1 MSVKIDLT
9 KCLLAIPLLGFQ
21 TQAARKIGSGN
32 KVDKPNV
39 LLVITDDQGIG
50 DFGFINPLVKTPNI
64 DQLSFESALYTN
76 FVACPASS
84 PSRVSL
90 YTGRNHLV
98 TGVWG
103 VPPRSNMQT
112 DETLM
117 PRFLKSAGYAT
128 FLLGKR
134 DCTQPVGCEPWE
146 AGWDNGFTVTGYQ
159 QKDPGMG
166 TKNGMIAKTGYT
178 SDIMSDE
185 AVKFIQSNRE
195 HPWFVSLNYIT
206 PHMPWVCAPEFAAP
220 YKAAGYSDHLANCW
234 GAITQ
239 MDAALGRVLE
249 TIRKIGSDKNT
260 IVILY
265 SDNGATGPEVQKL
278 VGKVEQEV
286 PGADWQFRNA
296 LRLRAYKS
304 STYQNGVRVPMM
316 IKFPEVVQPG
326 KRRQFAR
333 VEDVLPTLLE
343 LTDID
348 PSQTIHQPFDG
359 VSIVPNLKNEATKVS
374 VPPAFRINIAHEGAP
389 RTKNGIIEDPS
400 KLKFED
406 HHLSLQNE
414 KYVFHSLPGA
424 KQELYDL
431 TCDPG
436 EKNNIAQLQPEITK
450 QMAAVCLAEWNKTIN
465 SGRAFNMPAL
475 QVGRQLWDGNPE
487 MRNIF
492 SAGYLKYLR
501 GKVMQA
507 SQICTGFSTESDEAG
522 YRLRIVTPGMYYIF
536 IRGAHLDKCL
546 SLKMEIAGKTLT
558 GQVLSE
564 NEVYFGSVR
573 LDKNTDEL
581 KIKTSGNTASAE
593 SADIYSLV
601 FAGSYDEGKSVKPL
615 KIKNKNTD
623 NNE

>member
-1 MSVKIDLT
+1 MPAQINFT
-9 KCLLAIPLLGFQ
+9 KFLIAIPFLGFQ
-21 TQAARKIGSGN
+21 AQAVTKTGKIKKMN
-32 KVDKPNV
+32 KPNI

-64 DQLSFESALYTN
+64 DQLSSESALYTN

-90 YTGRNHLV
+90 YTGRNHLI

-103 VPPRSNMQT
+103 VPPRSNMQP

-117 PRFLKSAGYAT
+117 PGFLKSAGYNT

-146 AGWDNGFTVTGYQ
+146 AGWDNGLTVTGYQ
-159 QKDPGMG
+159 QKDPKMG
-166 TKNGMIAKTGYT
+166 TKNGMLAKTGYT

-185 AVKFIQSNRE
+185 AVNFIRTKKGQ
-195 HPWFVSLNYIT
+195 PWFVSLNYIT

-220 YKAAGYSDHLANCW
+220 YKAAGYSDNLANCW

-239 MDAALGRVLE
+239 MDAALGRVLKAISE
-249 TIRKIGSDKNT
+249 NGMDKNT
-260 IVILY
+260 IVVLY
-265 SDNGATGPEVQKL
+265 SDNGATSPEVQKL
-278 VGKVEQEV
+278 VGKEEQEV
-286 PGADWQFRNA
+286 PGTDWQYRNA

-316 IKFPEVVQPG
+316 IKFPDVVQAG
-326 KRRQFAR
+326 KRQQFAR

-348 PSQTIHQPFDG
+348 PSKTKHQPFDG
-359 VSIVPNLKNEATKVS
+359 VSIVANLKNNATKVI

-400 KLKFED
+400 KLKFEE

-424 KQELYDL
+424 RQELYDL
-431 TCDPG
+431 ISDPG
-436 EKNNIAQLQPEITK
+436 EKNNIALLQPDITQ
-450 QMAAVCLAEWNKTIN
+450 QMADNCRTEWDKTIQ

-475 QVGRQLWDGNPE
+475 QVGRLLWEGSPE
-487 MRNIF
+487 TRNVF
-492 SAGYLKYLR
+492 SAGYLKYVR
-501 GKVMQA
+501 GKVMQM
-507 SQICTGFSTESDEAG
+507 SQMSTGFSTAADEAG
-522 YRLRIVTPGMYYIF
+522 YRLEIVTPAEYHIF
-536 IRGAHLDKCL
+536 IRGNNFDKCCAM
-546 SLKMEIAGKTLT
+546 KIEIGGKTLT
-558 GQVLSE
+558 GQVLSG
-564 NEVYFGSVR
+564 NEIYFGTVG
-573 LDKNTDEL
+573 LDKN
-581 KIKTSGNTASAE
+581 IKEFSIKAFGNDANAE
-593 SADIYSLV
+593 KADIYQLV
-601 FAGSYDEGKSVKPL
+601 FATSYEGGKSDKPL
-615 KIKNKNTD
+615 KIKTKNTD

>member
-1 MSVKIDLT
+1 MSVQINFT

-21 TQAARKIGSGN
+21 TQAAQKTKQIGKIE
-32 KVDKPNV
+32 KPNV

-64 DQLSFESALYTN
+64 DQLSSESALYTN

-90 YTGRNHLV
+90 YTGRNHLI

-117 PRFLKSAGYAT
+117 PRFLKTAGYTA

-146 AGWDNGFTVTGYQ
+146 AGWDNGLTVTGYQ
-159 QKDPGMG
+159 QKDPRMG
-166 TKNGMIAKTGYT
+166 TKDGMINKKGYT

-185 AVKFIQSNRE
+185 AVNFIEANPGK
-195 HPWFVSLNYIT
+195 PWFISLNYIT

-249 TIRKIGSDKNT
+249 TIRKNGSDKNT

-265 SDNGATGPEVQKL
+265 SDNGATSPEVQKL

-286 PGADWQFRNA
+286 PGVDWQLRNA

-304 STYQNGVRVPMM
+304 STYQNGVRVPLM
-316 IKFPEVVQPG
+316 IKFPDVVQPG

-343 LTDID
+343 LTHID
-348 PSQTIHQPFDG
+348 PSQTNHQPFDG

-389 RTKNGIIEDPS
+389 RTKNGIIEDPT
-400 KLKFED
+400 KLNFED

-431 TCDPG
+431 ISDPG
-436 EKNNIAQLQPEITK
+436 EKNNIAQQQPEITR
-450 QMAAVCLAEWNKTIN
+450 QMATLCRSEWDKTIS
-465 SGRAFNMPAL
+465 SGRAFNMPVL
-475 QVGRQLWDGNPE
+475 QVGRQLWDGSHDT
-487 MRNIF
+487 RNVF
-492 SAGYLKYLR
+492 SAGFLKYVR
-501 GKVMQA
+501 GKVMQM
-507 SQICTGFSTESDEAG
+507 SQICSGFSTGSDEAG
-522 YRLRIVTPGMYYIF
+522 YRLNIVTPAEYYLF
-536 IRGAHLDKCL
+536 IRGANLDKCQTL
-546 SLKMEIAGKTLT
+546 RLEIAGKTLT

-564 NEVYFGSVR
+564 NEVFFGSVR
-573 LDKNTDEL
+573 LDKNTDSFT
-581 KIKTSGNTASAE
+581 IKATGNASEAE
-593 SADIYSLV
+593 SADIYQLV
-601 FAGSYDEGKSVKPL
+601 FAGTYNEGKTEKPL
-615 KIKNKNTD
+615 KIKTKNTD